1 MGLELYPFQKEGVA
15 FLKSHKSVLLAD
27 DPGVGKTAQTCVA
40 LEHRSPVLVVCPNAV
55 KWFWAKELVRWGG
68 YSVEEILVYEQGDN
82 RVEGLFEWGGVK
94 VWILHWESLRY
105 NETALRQKFWS
116 VIIADEAHRMKGR
129 NTQQSKVIRALK
141 AATKYALTGTPII
154 NRDDEVWSL
163 LNFLFPQQYRGYWK
177 FMNDWMTYEK
187 NIWGGLDYVRFKDVK
202 AFKRELAQFMIRR
215 KKEDVLP
222 QLPPKV
228 YTHLDIELGPEQRR
242 VYEEMKEKFLAEI
255 KDDEVITASTAL
267 VKLIRLRQIACGLFL
282 CSSGETST
290 KLDAA
295 LELIEDCNK
304 PVVVFSNFVGM
315 VEKLKEKLGD
325 RCRIITGEV
334 STPVREENIKA
345 FQAGEYQVI
354 ALTTQTGG
362 TGITLTRA
370 DMVLFLDLPWSP
382 AIKLQAED
390 RIHRIGQEATS
401 VTITSLIVKDT
412 VEEKMEQLLRYK
424 SALMERLTGKEL
436 KELF

>member
-1 MGLELYPFQKEGVA
+1 
-15 FLKSHKSVLLAD
+15 
-27 DPGVGKTAQTCVA
+27 
-40 LEHRSPVLVVCPNAV
+40 V
-55 KWFWAKELVRWGG
+55 KWHWAKELIRWGG
-68 YSVEEILVYEQGDN
+68 YKVQEILVYERGDDK
-82 RVEGLFEWGGVK
+82 VEGLFEWEDVK
-94 VWILHWESLRY
+94 VWIIHWE
-105 NETALRQKFWS
+105 ALRFNTGELRSKYWAA
-116 VIIADEAHRMKGR
+116 VVADEAHRMKGR
-129 NTQQSKVIRALK
+129 NTQQSKVIRSIK
-141 AATKYALTGTPII
+141 AKRKYALTGTPII
-154 NRDDEVWSL
+154 NRDDELWPI

-177 FMNDWMTYEK
+177 FMSDWMTYEK

-242 VYEEMKEKFLAEI
+242 VYEGMKEKFLAEI

-354 ALTTQTGG
+354 ALTTQMGG